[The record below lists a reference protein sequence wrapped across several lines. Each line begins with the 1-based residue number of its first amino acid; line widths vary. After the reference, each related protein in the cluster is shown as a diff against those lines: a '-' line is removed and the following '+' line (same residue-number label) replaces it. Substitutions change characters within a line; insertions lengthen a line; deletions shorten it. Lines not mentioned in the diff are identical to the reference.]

1 MTSDPHVWNAPTAD
15 RDLPPRLAATCL
27 LRGAPVTAE
36 LTDAPNHLVT
46 RLGTM
51 AESGYY
57 NPYTRFD

>member
-1 MTSDPHVWNAPTAD
+1 M
-15 RDLPPRLAATCL
+15 
-27 LRGAPVTAE
+27 TAE